1 MMKQHI
7 FTVLAMLFFTQGG
20 IAQSSGT
27 FTDSRDGQTYKTIS
41 FKEDSTGKT
50 VTWMA
55 QNLNYKVEGSYAY
68 DNTENNQKELGLLYT
83 WEAAKKSCPSGWHL
97 PTDSEWARL
106 VNKFGG
112 MDNAGEAL
120 KGVKSWNE
128 DGNGTNSSGF
138 DALAGGFRRPDGSY
152 MFQGTL
158 GFFWTSTLTNSI
170 DKVWGWNFHYGG
182 PPSSNKQNLK
192 KAFRWDAHVSV
203 GISVRL
209 VRD

>member
-1 MMKQHI
+1 MKQHV
-7 FTVLAMLFFTQGG
+7 FTVLAILFFTNVG
-20 IAQSSGT
+20 IAQSTGT
-27 FTDSRDGQTYKTIS
+27 FTDSRDGQNYKTIS

-50 VTWMA
+50 ITWLA

-68 DNTENNQKELGLLYT
+68 NDNENNRNEFGLLYT
-83 WEAAKKSCPSGWHL
+83 WDAAKKACPGGWHL
-97 PTDSEWARL
+97 PTDSEWTVL
-106 VNKFGG
+106 VDQFGG

-120 KGVKSWNE
+120 KSIKGWSE
-128 DGNGTNSSGF
+128 DGNGTNTSGF
-138 DALAGGFRRPDGSY
+138 NALAGGIRRPDGSY

-158 GFFWTSTLTNSI
+158 GYFWTSTLINSV

-192 KAFRWDAHVSV
+192 KAFRWDVQVSV

-209 VRD
+209 VQD

>member
-7 FTVLAMLFFTQGG
+7 FTVLATLFFTREG

-27 FTDSRDGQTYKTIS
+27 FIDSRDGQTYKTIS

-68 DNTENNQKELGLLYT
+68 DNTENNRKELGLLYT

-106 VNKFGG
+106 VNQFGG

-138 DALAGGFRRPDGSY
+138 DALAGGIRRPDGSY
-152 MFQGTL
+152 MFQSTL
-158 GFFWTSTLTNSI
+158 GYFWTSTLTNSV

-192 KAFRWDAHVSV
+192 KAFRWDAQVSV